1 MYTLRHCVENIKF
14 IYDASHRANK
24 WVACAS
30 RMQISIDMSRVGGRS
45 QIFLEE
51 TNAGEWVAS
60 VIVVGTFFAGK
71 FLSIERFAHQNL
83 TH

>member
-30 RMQISIDMSRVGGRS
+30 RMQISIDMSR
-45 QIFLEE
+45 
-51 TNAGEWVAS
+51 AGLGSKEKQLK
-60 VIVVGTFFAGK
+60 IK
-71 FLSIERFAHQNL
+71 F
-83 TH
+83 